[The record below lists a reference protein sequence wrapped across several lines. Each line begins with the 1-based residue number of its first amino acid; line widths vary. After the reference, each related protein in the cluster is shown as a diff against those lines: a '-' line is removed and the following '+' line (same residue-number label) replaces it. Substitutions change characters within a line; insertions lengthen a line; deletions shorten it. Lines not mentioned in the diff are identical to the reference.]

1 MDAGQFLTEL
11 WGERPPGQVLVWRM
25 PSKRST
31 WYFDM
36 AKVNVG
42 GYTSEDVYTGVG
54 LAPPG
59 VSFKVTQRVKTE
71 QVAGIAALWG
81 DVDVKDA
88 VHQKLNLP
96 ATYEA
101 AYSLIEQMP
110 LMPTCIVNSG
120 HGLQPWWFLTEP
132 WIFEDDADRKL
143 AGNVSK
149 WWNDELQRIAKE
161 SGLVVDS
168 THDLAR
174 LMRLPGTFNNKS
186 TPVPVTISQ
195 DDGPRY
201 SLDEIKALYTPSGI
215 DVADIYEGL
224 PIELGGG
231 EIPFQK
237 WQALMELDAKFKRSW
252 NRKRTDWADQ
262 SQSAYDMSLASI
274 ASAAGWAPVEIAAML
289 KEHRI
294 LHGSADD
301 PKLQRDDY
309 YQRTIARATKVD
321 PNAEAQADLELALDE
336 GGNQVGRQLNNLGS
350 IFGIGEIRIKK
361 YLGDPHTYRLECP
374 AGEITLGS
382 VDNITNQRKFRNH
395 VADTTGRWI
404 PGCETAVWDT
414 RVSALLLA
422 AEEVDTGEASH
433 PSNMTYAWVQDYL
446 QGKVIQDSLRDA
458 FPEGQPFHDKGVTFL
473 QLGELQQFL
482 NSRGERKTTAEL
494 GRLLRMYGAQPH
506 KFNGQV
512 GGGPRTTKYYWQLPQ
527 EDADGTGV

>member
-1 MDAGQFLTEL
+1 
-11 WGERPPGQVLVWRM
+11 M
-25 PSKRST
+25 PSKRSK

-36 AKVNVG
+36 TKVNVE
-42 GYTSEDVYTGVG
+42 GYTTEDVYTGVG
-54 LAPPG
+54 LAPSG
-59 VSFKVTQRVKTE
+59 VTFKATQRVKTE

-81 DVDVKDA
+81 DVDVADP
-88 VHQKLNLP
+88 VHQKPNLP

-101 AYSLIEQMP
+101 AYALIEQMP
-110 LMPTCIVNSG
+110 LMPTCVVNSG
-120 HGLQPWWFLTEP
+120 HGLQPWWFLEEP
-132 WIFEDDADRKL
+132 WIFEDDADRTL
-143 AGNVSK
+143 AAAISK
-149 WWNDELQRIAKE
+149 AWNDELQRIAGE
-161 SGLVVDS
+161 SGQVVDS

-174 LMRLPGTFNNKS
+174 VMRLPGTFNNKS
-186 TPVPVTISQ
+186 EPVPVTVSQ
-195 DDGPRY
+195 YDGARY
-201 SLDEIKALYTPSGI
+201 KLSEIKALYTPSGG
-215 DVADIYEGL
+215 DDPDTYEGV
-224 PIELGGG
+224 PIDLASG

-237 WQALMELDAKFKRSW
+237 WQALMELDPKFRRSW
-252 NRKRTDWADQ
+252 QRKRTDLVDQ
-262 SQSAYDMSLASI
+262 SQSSYDMSLASI
-274 ASAAGWAPVEIAAML
+274 ASAAGWPPVEIAAML

-309 YQRTIARATKVD
+309 YQRTIARAIKVD

-336 GGNQVGRQLNNLGS
+336 GGNQIGRQLHNLSS

-404 PGCETAVWDT
+404 PGCDTAVWDT

-422 AEEVDTGEASH
+422 AEDVDTGEAAH

-446 QGKVIQDSLRDA
+446 QGKVVQDSLRDA
-458 FPEGQPFHDKGVTFL
+458 FPEGQPFRDQGRIYL

-482 NSRGERKTTAEL
+482 NSRGERKTTNEL
-494 GRLLRMYGAQPH
+494 GRLLRMFGAMPH

-512 GGGPRTTKYYWQLPQ
+512 GGAPRTTKYFWQMPL
-527 EDADGTGV
+527 EDVDGT